1 MPAQDPSKFRV
12 EKTRATAEL
21 MLGTGVVVRG
31 CFFLWSS
38 SHSHPGPDR
47 IGDLLNEQ
55 TGFFPFQLEDG
66 QTALYNRA
74 HVVEVRLPPEA
85 PETRIE
91 PGYEVATRHVV
102 TMLLTTGHR
111 VTGTVLVYLP
121 EGHDRLSDYAR
132 SEQTFRYVETD
143 AQTVIVNSA
152 HVVELREIKH
162 R

>member
-1 MPAQDPSKFRV
+1 MSEPDASKFRI

-21 MLGTGVVVRG
+21 ILGTGAKVRG
-31 CFFLWSS
+31 CFFLWGS

-74 HVVEVRLPPEA
+74 HIVQVLLPPDA
-85 PETRIE
+85 LETRIE

-102 TMLLTTGHR
+102 TMLLSTGDR
-111 VTGTVLVYLP
+111 ITGTVLVYLP

-132 SEQTFRYVETD
+132 GEKIFRYVETD
-143 AQTVIVNSA
+143 AHTVIVNST
-152 HVVELREIKH
+152 HVVELREIKD